1 MQQMQNLMK
10 IEIEEDYDEI
20 RIDKVLAAY
29 FTELSRTYI
38 QKLIE
43 GGNVTLAGKTL
54 KANLKVSAGQE
65 IEILLPEP

>member
-43 GGNVTLAGKTL
+43 GGNVTLAGKH
-54 KANLKVSAGQE
+54 
-65 IEILLPEP
+65 